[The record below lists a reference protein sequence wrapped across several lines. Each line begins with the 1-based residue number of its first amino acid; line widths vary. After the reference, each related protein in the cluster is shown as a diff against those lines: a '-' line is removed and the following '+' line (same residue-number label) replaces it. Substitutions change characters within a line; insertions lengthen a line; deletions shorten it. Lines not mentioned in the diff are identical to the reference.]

1 MRGCLWPAAAG
12 NLGTIMTES
21 GDKTDADRLKRLGQQ
36 LDDKLAQQQNADD
49 QVTDGMAASFAMRAI
64 AELLVA
70 LGLCTVA
77 GYYLD
82 QRLGTTPWMMIVL
95 MPLGQAVGIW
105 NIMRMGR
112 SKQAEA
118 IMGGTGPVPPSV
130 KDDDDED

>member
-1 MRGCLWPAAAG
+1 MALSVARV
-12 NLGTIMTES
+12 LGRIMAEP
-21 GDKTDADRLKRLGQQ
+21 GDKPTDDRLRKFGQRLDDTLAGRQDKDDQDATDAL
-36 LDDKLAQQQNADD
+36 
-49 QVTDGMAASFAMRAI
+49 AASFAFRAI

-70 LGLCTVA
+70 LALCTVA

-82 QRLGTTPWMMIVL
+82 RWLGTTPWMMIIL

-112 SKQAEA
+112 SKQADQ
-118 IMGGTGPVPPSV
+118 IMGGKGPVPPSV